1 MSHEH
6 SLRPLSHHIPSQW
19 GSLGALV
26 VVGAFGLI
34 CSACSSGS
42 SSSSTDGDCG
52 DYATFDGTSPTT
64 TFKADVL
71 PIFRQSCGISSSCHG
86 VNPPTAPGQH
96 FLGPANSNP
105 APSASDIAAIISGI
119 VGQKSVDET
128 EMDVVSAGSPQAS
141 FMMYKLDG
149 PNNPESTNPDDT
161 IVDCS
166 TLKCAAAMTCLLP
179 MPQGG
184 PQLPA
189 TDRDTI
195 RRWIAQGA
203 KND

>member
-1 MSHEH
+1 MRNEQL
-6 SLRPLSHHIPSQW
+6 LRPPYHL
-19 GSLGALV
+19 ALL
-26 VVGAFGLI
+26 VGAFGLMV
-34 CSACSSGS
+34 SACGSSSAGSGS
-42 SSSSTDGDCG
+42 SDGDCG
-52 DYATFDGTSPTT
+52 DYATFDGTSPTVQ
-64 TFKADVL
+64 FKADVL

-86 VNPPTAPGQH
+86 SASPPPPPGQH
-96 FLGPANSNP
+96 YLGPAVADA
-105 APSASDIAAIISGI
+105 APDAADIMAIIDGI
-119 VGQKSVDET
+119 VGQKSVDEP
-128 EMDVVSAGSPQAS
+128 EMNVVTAGSPQTS

-166 TLKCAAAMTCLLP
+166 TLKCTASMTCLLP

-189 TDRDTI
+189 AERDTI